1 MKKWTLIIAL
11 SLASLVACKKE
22 VVLPE
27 TRLDIVKSY
36 KNIDAYMFR
45 GVYDSLLVAEL
56 LNDSLLCK
64 EISIENGSIKE
75 GTSFLHKGRAE
86 KEAIL
91 PVFTVHA
98 DTLYAIEN
106 GGMEGDKL
114 IKIPL
119 DKTDDYDAWTA
130 NEFPVSLYSGTVES
144 ATWVGENIFAVTM
157 FNDDTTHFLFL
168 VDTKG
173 SKYTD
178 VGFNIEDGCDEERL
192 SKTIVYGPNSGVFYN
207 EKLCKLAYTCG
218 EGRYFEIMTLKNGS
232 ISDRKVVFGDMPKYK
247 TVKEGS
253 YILYKLACG

>member
-1 MKKWTLIIAL
+1 
-11 SLASLVACKKE
+11 
-22 VVLPE
+22 
-27 TRLDIVKSY
+27 
-36 KNIDAYMFR
+36 
-45 GVYDSLLVAEL
+45 
-56 LNDSLLCK
+56 
-64 EISIENGSIKE
+64 
-75 GTSFLHKGRAE
+75 
-86 KEAIL
+86 
-91 PVFTVHA
+91 
-98 DTLYAIEN
+98 
-106 GGMEGDKL
+106 MEGGKL

-178 VGFNIEDGCDEERL
+178 VGFNIEDGCDGERL

-253 YILYKLACG
+253 YILYKLDDSEKRGITACSTQEAIYITYTFNSDLKGERSDGYPGYFHDMIDVFDWDGNRLSRLRTEKPFQHFIVSKDDKKLYTISLDLTTKKQEIDEYEIREKVF